1 MECKS
6 FVVVVDDD
14 QQGMKSRNHKTTS
27 TGSFTRITAR
37 FASRTQQMQQGHMQ
51 LNIILH
57 LHNYE
62 FLIYNL
68 KDKYVKEKGI
78 CNRSMDSA
86 I

>member
-1 MECKS
+1 
-6 FVVVVDDD
+6 
-14 QQGMKSRNHKTTS
+14 
-27 TGSFTRITAR
+27 
-37 FASRTQQMQQGHMQ
+37 MQQGHMQ

-86 I
+86 IWLRNKRSLKLGDDFDR